1 MEQDLFDLRLP
12 AGHLP
17 ATIISIKVA
26 ADGTVS
32 QGEALV
38 EYEYLKKITGPR
50 EEGEPEAVVRR
61 AEIRAP
67 KDGIIKEIHVKVGDK
82 VTDHNMVVIKHE
94 GCNHDVQYGGMC
106 VVCAKILDGPTT
118 SSHINMT
125 HDATT
130 LSVSQNEAERL
141 EQQTVDRLIREGKLS
156 LIVDLDQTLIHA
168 TVGKA
173 VDDWINA
180 QGGTLP
186 KDIKMFPL
194 NDSPTPY
201 YIKLRPHL
209 EKFLKGVTQ
218 MYELHVY
225 TMGTRKYAESVAK
238 AIDPDNTYFADR
250 ILAREDN
257 KSLTRKTIERLF
269 PCDNS
274 MVVVIDD
281 RADVWQYSPNLIKVH
296 PYEFFVGAGDIN
308 AGMLPKQEPVVK
320 SEKDSKEEPKID
332 SESSSQDDAA
342 KTETKEADTRDTEQ
356 KPEEGQST
364 TSAIDRPAELVKA
377 PVVLDDN
384 DHELGDLLEILGK
397 VHERFYDAYETAKE
411 RGEGKADVKDIIDDM
426 RKTVLQNCHI
436 VFSSVIPLGQ
446 DQYRSEIWRQA
457 TSFGAR
463 CSTDLDHGVTHLVA
477 AKAGTAKVGK
487 ARRMKGVKI
496 VKPEWLYHS
505 ISKWKKQD
513 EAEYVLPEL
522 IEVKLNKSGNERSTT
537 PPGAPPGTEDE
548 LDGLDESIESD
559 NQSTISEGM
568 DENHR
573 PLSISNE
580 EMEEHMKNVE
590 WSALAQEVEDELGD
604 LSETDMDSDASN
616 THSDSSVNGQSLV
629 IRGVRR
635 PRAPRSR
642 LGVSVTY
649 GGNGDDDDEDDED
662 DRDDPLGLGKQ
673 RGANFAGKGED
684 SDGDEA
690 MSSDGDGMPAAW
702 GSNGE
707 ETDSSGSD
715 EDSETDSQASGRSD
729 RPAKRRRVVA
739 EEAESD
745 LGGMAPASEL
755 DSDANLMEDAR
766 DSDEEQGEDNEDDE
780 FDEDYL
786 QQFENDI
793 GA

>member
-1 MEQDLFDLRLP
+1 MDVYDLKLP
-12 AGHLP
+12 AGQLP
-17 ATIISIKVA
+17 ATIISVKVA
-26 ADGTVS
+26 TDTTVS
-32 QGEALV
+32 LGEALI
-38 EYEYLKKITGPR
+38 EYEYSQKVTGPR
-50 EEGEPEAVVRR
+50 EEGEPDAVIRR

-67 KDGIIKEIHVKVGDK
+67 KDGVVKEVHVKVGDR
-82 VTDHNMVVIKHE
+82 VSDESLVVIKHE

-106 VVCAKILDGPTT
+106 VVCAKILDDPTT

-130 LSVSQNEAERL
+130 LSVSHNEAERL

-296 PYEFFVGAGDIN
+296 PYEYFVGAGDIN
-308 AGMLPKQEPVVK
+308 AGMLPKQEPIVK
-320 SEKDSKEEPKID
+320 SEDSTKKETSAASAPDNAQPKED
-332 SESSSQDDAA
+332 TAKADVTNDTEKSESNGTSEKSD
-342 KTETKEADTRDTEQ
+342 KNE
-356 KPEEGQST
+356 ST
-364 TSAIDRPAELVKA
+364 ALGSDQPTDPVKA

-384 DHELGDLLEILGK
+384 DHELADLLEILGK
-397 VHERFYDAYETAKE
+397 VHERFYDAYETSKE
-411 RGEGKADVKDIIDDM
+411 RGYGKADVKRIIDDM
-426 RKTVLQNCHI
+426 KKSVLHNCHI

-446 DQYRSEIWRQA
+446 EQHRAEIWRQA

-463 CSTDLDHGVTHLVA
+463 CSTELHSGVTHLVA

-487 ARRMKGVKI
+487 ARTMKNVKI
-496 VKPEWLYHS
+496 VKPEWLYRS

-513 EAEYVLPEL
+513 EAAYALPEL
-522 IEVKLNKSGNERSTT
+522 SGPKSTKSGNERSTT

-548 LDGLDESIESD
+548 MDDLDDSIESD

-573 PLSISNE
+573 PLSITNE
-580 EMEEHMKNVE
+580 EMEEHMKKVE

-604 LSETDMDSDASN
+604 LSETDMDSDAS
-616 THSDSSVNGQSLV
+616 DSSANGQPLI

-635 PRAPRSR
+635 TRVPRSR
-642 LGVSVTY
+642 LAESVTY
-649 GGNGDDDDEDDED
+649 GNGGDDDEDDED
-662 DRDDPLGLGKQ
+662 DDEDPLRLGEQ
-673 RGANFAGKGED
+673 RGTRFQGDDDHG
-684 SDGDEA
+684 SDEA
-690 MSSDGDGMPAAW
+690 MSSDGDGMPAGW
-702 GSNGE
+702 GSDGAD
-707 ETDSSGSD
+707 TDSSGSD
-715 EDSETDSQASGRSD
+715 DESDTGSRASGRSD
-729 RPAKRRRVVA
+729 KPAKRRRLMPEN
-739 EEAESD
+739 EED
-745 LGGMAPASEL
+745 GGMTPASEPG
-755 DSDANLMEDAR
+755 SEANHMGEEAR
-766 DSDEEQGEDNEDDE
+766 GSGEDEEDDDE

-786 QQFENDI
+786 QQLENDI

>member
-1 MEQDLFDLRLP
+1 MEQELLDLRLP

-17 ATIISIKVA
+17 ATIINVRVA
-26 ADGTVS
+26 ADSTVS
-32 QGEALV
+32 LGEALV
-38 EYEYLKKITGPR
+38 EYEYFKKISGPR

-67 KDGIIKEIHVKVGDK
+67 MDGVIKEVHVKVGDR
-82 VTDHNMVVIKHE
+82 VTDHNMPVIKHE

-130 LSVSQNEAERL
+130 LSVSQN
-141 EQQTVDRLIREGKLS
+141 
-156 LIVDLDQTLIHA
+156 TLIHA

-180 QGGTLP
+180 QGGTMP

-209 EKFLKGVTQ
+209 ERFLKGVTQ

-296 PYEFFVGAGDIN
+296 PYEYFVGAGDIN

-320 SEKDSKEEPKID
+320 SEENSKEESKVD
-332 SESSSQDDAA
+332 ATSESSTKEEAV
-342 KTETKEADTRDTEQ
+342 KTETKDTEKQ
-356 KPEEGQST
+356 GSEATMLKSDEKPT
-364 TSAIDRPAELVKA
+364 TTLTTDRPVESVKA

-384 DHELGDLLEILGK
+384 DHELGDLLEILGN

-411 RGEGKADVKDIIDDM
+411 RGSGKADVKDIIGDM
-426 RKTVLQNCHI
+426 RRTVLQNCHI

-446 DQYRSEIWRQA
+446 EQHRAEIWRQA

-463 CSTDLDHGVTHLVA
+463 CSTDLHNGVTHLVA

-487 ARRMKGVKI
+487 ARKMKGVKI
-496 VKPEWLYHS
+496 VKPEWLYRS
-505 ISKWKKQD
+505 ISKWEKQD
-513 EAEYVLPEL
+513 EAAYALPEL
-522 IEVKLNKSGNERSTT
+522 TGLKVGKSGNERSTT

-548 LDGLDESIESD
+548 LDDVDESIESD

-590 WSALAQEVEDELGD
+590 WGALAQEVEDELGD

-616 THSDSSVNGQSLV
+616 THSDSSMNGQSLV

-642 LGVSVTY
+642 LGASVMY
-649 GGNGDDDDEDDED
+649 GSSGDENDEDDED
-662 DRDDPLGLGKQ
+662 DREDPLGLSKQ
-673 RGANFAGKGED
+673 RGTNFPGEGEEN
-684 SDGDEA
+684 DGDET
-690 MSSDGDGMPAAW
+690 MSSDGDGMPAGW
-702 GSNGE
+702 GSDGDDI
-707 ETDSSGSD
+707 DSSGSD
-715 EDSETDSQASGRSD
+715 EDSDAHSQASGRSD

-739 EEAESD
+739 ED
-745 LGGMAPASEL
+745 DQGGVALASEL
-755 DSDANLMEDAR
+755 DSETNHLGSTR
-766 DSDEEQGEDNEDDE
+766 DSEEEEERGEEDDE